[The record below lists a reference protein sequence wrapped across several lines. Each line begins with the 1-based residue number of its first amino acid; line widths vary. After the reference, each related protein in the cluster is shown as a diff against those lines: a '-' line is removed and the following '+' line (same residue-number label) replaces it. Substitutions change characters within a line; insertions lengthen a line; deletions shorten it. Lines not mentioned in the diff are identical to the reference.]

1 MSTTSAANNLPVWRS
16 MLFVPVNVP
25 KFVETAHTR
34 GSDAVILDLED
45 SVPPGEKAT
54 ARTLIDAAAPKVA
67 KSGADVV
74 VRVNQPIE
82 LCVRDME
89 AAISPAISALI
100 LPKIDG
106 ASHIRLLAELA
117 DRIEASKGMRV
128 GHTRFMGLIE
138 TPSAFARADEIAA
151 AHPRLISVGLGS
163 EDFAMEIGGEAATD
177 ILHYPKQRVAIAA
190 IANGLM
196 PMGIIGSVA
205 DFRDLD
211 GYRASARLARRMGF
225 RGSACIHPNHVAIL
239 NEEFGVKPEELTW
252 ARRVIDVYEEAKSQ
266 GRASV
271 QLDGKMIDIP
281 IVIKAERIL
290 AAAERI
296 EARAKKAAGR

>member
-1 MSTTSAANNLPVWRS
+1 MSHAARDLPVWRS

-25 KFVETAHTR
+25 KFVETSHSR
-34 GSDAVILDLED
+34 GSDAIILDLED
-45 SVPPGEKAT
+45 SVPPAEKAT
-54 ARTLIDAAAPKVA
+54 ARELIKGAAPKVA
-67 KSGADVV
+67 QSGADVV

-89 AAISPAISALI
+89 AAISPEISALM
-100 LPKIDG
+100 LPKIDSAG
-106 ASHIRLLAELA
+106 HIRILAELA
-117 DRIEASKGMRV
+117 DRIEAAKGMTI
-128 GHTRFMGLIE
+128 GHTRFMALIE
-138 TPSAFARADEIAA
+138 TPAAFARADEIAA
-151 AHPRLISVGLGS
+151 AHPRLISVSLGS

-177 ILHYPKQRVAIAA
+177 ILSYPKQRVAIAA

-205 DFRDLD
+205 DFRDLE

-225 RGSACIHPNHVAIL
+225 RGASCIHPNHVAIL
-239 NEEFGVKPEELTW
+239 NEEFGVKPSELTW
-252 ARRVIDVYEEAKSQ
+252 AKRVIEVYEEAKAQ

-296 EARAKKAAGR
+296 SARARR

>member
-1 MSTTSAANNLPVWRS
+1 
-16 MLFVPVNVP
+16 MLFVPVNVQ

-45 SVPPGEKAT
+45 SVPPAEKDT
-54 ARTLIDAAAPKVA
+54 ARTLISAAAPKVA

-74 VRVNQPIE
+74 VRVNQPLE
-82 LCVRDME
+82 LCIRDME
-89 AAISPAISALI
+89 AAISPEISALI
-100 LPKIDG
+100 LPKIDSAG
-106 ASHIRLLAELA
+106 HIRLLAELA
-117 DRIEASKGMRV
+117 DRIETSKGMTV

-138 TPSAFARADEIAA
+138 TPAAFARADEIAA
-151 AHPRLISVGLGS
+151 AHPRLVSVGLGS
-163 EDFAMEIGGEAATD
+163 EDFAMEIGGDAATD

-205 DFRDLD
+205 DFRDLE

-225 RGSACIHPNHVAIL
+225 QGASCIHPNHVAIL
-239 NEEFGVKPEELTW
+239 NEEFGVKPDELTW
-252 ARRVIDVYEEAKSQ
+252 ARRVIEVYDKAKAE
-266 GRASV
+266 GRASI

-281 IVIKAERIL
+281 IVVKAERIL
-290 AAAERI
+290 ARALRI
-296 EARAKKAAGR
+296 ESRKR

>member
-1 MSTTSAANNLPVWRS
+1 MSTTVTGELPVWRS
-16 MLFVPVNVP
+16 MLFVPVNVQ

-54 ARTLIDAAAPKVA
+54 ARTLIQAAAPKVA

-89 AAISPAISALI
+89 AAISPGVSALM
-100 LPKIDG
+100 LPKIDSAG
-106 ASHIRLLAELA
+106 HIRLLAELA
-117 DRIEASKGMRV
+117 DRIEAEKGMAV

-138 TPSAFARADEIAA
+138 TPAAFARADEIAGA
-151 AHPRLISVGLGS
+151 SARLVSVSLGS

-177 ILHYPKQRVAIAA
+177 ILAYPKQRVAIAA

-205 DFRDLD
+205 DFSDLE

-225 RGSACIHPNHVAIL
+225 RGASCIHPNHVSIL
-239 NEEFGVKPEELTW
+239 NEEFGIKPQELTW
-252 ARRVIDVYEEAKSQ
+252 AKRVIEVYEQAKAE

-281 IVIKAERIL
+281 IVVKAERVL
-290 AAAERI
+290 AQAARI
-296 EARAKKAAGR
+296 EARAKRAQGR

>member
-1 MSTTSAANNLPVWRS
+1 MSTTQNDLPVWRS
-16 MLFVPVNVP
+16 MLFVPVNVE

-45 SVPPGEKAT
+45 SVPPAEKAT
-54 ARTLIDAAAPKVA
+54 ARTLIAGAAPKVA

-89 AAISPAISALI
+89 AAISPAVSALM

-106 ASHIRLLAELA
+106 ASHVRILSELA
-117 DRIEASKGMRV
+117 DRIEAAKGMRV
-128 GHTRFMGLIE
+128 GHTRFSALIE
-138 TPSAFARADEIAA
+138 TPSAFARAEEIAA
-151 AHPRLISVGLGS
+151 ASPRLVSISLGS

-190 IANGLM
+190 IAAGLM

-205 DFRDLD
+205 DFSDLE

-225 RGSACIHPNHVAIL
+225 RGASCIHPKHVAIL
-239 NEEFGVKPEELTW
+239 NEEFGVKPAELTW
-252 ARRVIDVYEEAKSQ
+252 ARRVIDVYEEAKRQ
-266 GRASV
+266 GRASI

-281 IVIKAERIL
+281 IVIKAERVL
-290 AAAERI
+290 AQAARI
-296 EARAKKAAGR
+296 DARSRRT

>member
-1 MSTTSAANNLPVWRS
+1 MSTANDLPVWRS
-16 MLFVPVNVP
+16 MLFVPVNVE

-45 SVPPGEKAT
+45 SVPPAEKET
-54 ARTLIDAAAPKVA
+54 ARTLIAAAAPKVA

-74 VRVNQPIE
+74 VRVNQPLE

-89 AAISPAISALI
+89 AAISPAISALM

-106 ASHIRLLAELA
+106 ASHVRMLSELA
-117 DRIEASKGMRV
+117 DRIEASKGMKV
-128 GHTRFMGLIE
+128 GHTRFSALIE
-138 TPSAFARADEIAA
+138 TPSAFSRAEEIAA
-151 AHPRLISVGLGS
+151 SSSRLVSISLGS

-190 IANGLM
+190 IASGLM

-205 DFRDLD
+205 DFSDME

-225 RGSACIHPNHVAIL
+225 RGASCIHPKHVAIL
-239 NEEFGVKPEELTW
+239 NEEFGVKPAELTW
-252 ARRVIDVYEEAKSQ
+252 ARRVIDVYEEAKRQ
-266 GRASV
+266 GRASI

-290 AAAERI
+290 AQAARI
-296 EARAKKAAGR
+296 EARSRRI

>member
-1 MSTTSAANNLPVWRS
+1 MSLTANELPVWRS
-16 MLFVPVNVP
+16 MLFVPVNVE

-45 SVPPGEKAT
+45 SVPPAEKAT
-54 ARTLIDAAAPKVA
+54 ARTLITAAAPRVA
-67 KSGADVV
+67 RSGADVV
-74 VRVNQPIE
+74 VRINQPIE
-82 LCVRDME
+82 LAVRDIE
-89 AAISPAISALI
+89 AAIQPGVAALM

-106 ASHIRLLAELA
+106 ASHVRLLAELA
-117 DRIEASKGMRV
+117 DRIEAAKGMKV
-128 GHTRFMGLIE
+128 GHTRFLALIE
-138 TPSAFARADEIAA
+138 TPSAFARAEEIAGSS
-151 AHPRLISVGLGS
+151 PRLVSISLGS

-190 IANGLM
+190 IAAGLM

-205 DFRDLD
+205 DFKDLE

-225 RGSACIHPNHVAIL
+225 RGASCIHPNHVAIL
-239 NEEFGVKPEELTW
+239 NEEFGVKPTELTW
-252 ARRVIDVYEEAKSQ
+252 AKRVIDVYEEAKRH
-266 GRASV
+266 GRASI

-290 AAAERI
+290 AQAERI
-296 EARAKKAAGR
+296 EARSKRA

>member
-1 MSTTSAANNLPVWRS
+1 MTSHLPVWRS
-16 MLFVPVNVP
+16 MLFVPVNVEKFIESAP
-25 KFVETAHTR
+25 KR
-34 GSDAVILDLED
+34 GADAIILDLED
-45 SVPPGEKAT
+45 SVPPAEKEN
-54 ARTLIDAAAPKVA
+54 ARKLIQAAAPRVA
-67 KSGADVV
+67 KGGADVV

-82 LCVRDME
+82 LCVRDIE

-106 ASHIRLLAELA
+106 ASHVRLLAELA
-117 DRIEASKGMRV
+117 DRVEAAKGMKI
-128 GHTRFMGLIE
+128 GHTKFMALIE

-163 EDFAMEIGGEAATD
+163 EDFAMEINGDPATD
-177 ILHYPKQRVAIAA
+177 VLVYPKQRVAIAA

-196 PMGIIGSVA
+196 PMGVIGSVA
-205 DFRDLD
+205 DFKDLD

-239 NEEFGVKPEELTW
+239 NEEFGVKPAELTW
-252 ARRVIDVYEEAKSQ
+252 AKRVIEVYEQAKAE

-281 IVIKAERIL
+281 IVIRAERIL
-290 AAAERI
+290 HQAERI
-296 EARAKKAAGR
+296 EARARKSQVR

>member
-1 MSTTSAANNLPVWRS
+1 MTTSNRDLPVWRS
-16 MLFVPVNVP
+16 MLFVPVNVQ

-45 SVPPGEKAT
+45 SVPPAEKDT
-54 ARTLIDAAAPKVA
+54 ARTLISAAAPKVA

-74 VRVNQPIE
+74 VRVNQPLE
-82 LCVRDME
+82 LCIRDME
-89 AAISPAISALI
+89 AAISPEISALI
-100 LPKIDG
+100 LPKIDSAG
-106 ASHIRLLAELA
+106 HIRLLAELA
-117 DRIEASKGMRV
+117 DRIETSKGMTV

-138 TPSAFARADEIAA
+138 TPAAFARADEIAA
-151 AHPRLISVGLGS
+151 AHPRLVSVGLGS
-163 EDFAMEIGGEAATD
+163 EDFAMEIGGDAATD

-205 DFRDLD
+205 DFRDLE

-225 RGSACIHPNHVAIL
+225 QGASCIHPNHVAIL
-239 NEEFGVKPEELTW
+239 NEEFGVKPDELTW
-252 ARRVIDVYEEAKSQ
+252 ARRVIEVYDKAKAE
-266 GRASV
+266 GRASI

-281 IVIKAERIL
+281 IVVKAERIL
-290 AAAERI
+290 ARALRI
-296 EARAKKAAGR
+296 ESRKR

>member
-1 MSTTSAANNLPVWRS
+1 MTSTTDLPVWRS

-45 SVPPGEKAT
+45 SVPPAEKAT
-54 ARTLIDAAAPKVA
+54 ARTLIAAAAPKVA

-74 VRVNQPIE
+74 VRVNQPLE

-100 LPKIDG
+100 LPKIDSAG
-106 ASHIRLLAELA
+106 HIRLLAELA
-117 DRIEASKGMRV
+117 DRIEAEKGMTV

-138 TPSAFARADEIAA
+138 TPAAFARTDEIAA
-151 AHPRLISVGLGS
+151 AHPRLVSVGLGS

-205 DFRDLD
+205 DFSDLE

-225 RGSACIHPNHVAIL
+225 RGSSCIHPKHVAIL
-239 NEEFGVKPEELTW
+239 NEEFGVKPAELEW
-252 ARRVIDVYEEAKSQ
+252 ARRVIEIYDKAKAE

-281 IVIKAERIL
+281 IVIKAERVL
-290 AAAERI
+290 AQAARI
-296 EARAKKAAGR
+296 EERQRLRT

>member
-1 MSTTSAANNLPVWRS
+1 MTPPANELPVWRS

-34 GSDAVILDLED
+34 GSDAIILDLED
-45 SVPPGEKAT
+45 SVPPAEKAT
-54 ARTLIDAAAPKVA
+54 ARGLIAAATPKVA
-67 KSGADVV
+67 QSGADVV

-89 AAISPAISALI
+89 AAISPGVAALI

-106 ASHIRLLAELA
+106 ASHVRLLAELA
-117 DRIEASKGMRV
+117 DRIEAEKGMRV
-128 GHTRFMGLIE
+128 GHTRFMALIE
-138 TPSAFARADEIAA
+138 TPSAFARAEEIAGSSS
-151 AHPRLISVGLGS
+151 RLVSVGLGS

-190 IANGLM
+190 IAAGLM

-205 DFRDLD
+205 DFSDME

-225 RGSACIHPNHVAIL
+225 RGSSCIHPKHVDIL
-239 NEEFGVKPEELTW
+239 NEEFGVKSQELEW
-252 ARRVIDVYEEAKSQ
+252 AHKVIAVYEEAKSQ
-266 GRASV
+266 GRASI

-281 IVIKAERIL
+281 IVIKAERVL
-290 AAAERI
+290 AQAARI
-296 EARAKKAAGR
+296 DARAAKRRS

>member
-1 MSTTSAANNLPVWRS
+1 MTSHLPVWRS
-16 MLFVPVNVP
+16 MLFVPVNVE
-25 KFVETAHTR
+25 KFVATAHTR
-34 GSDAVILDLED
+34 GADAIILDLED
-45 SVPPGEKAT
+45 SVPPGEKAN
-54 ARTLIDAAAPKVA
+54 ARTMIAAATPRVA
-67 KSGADVV
+67 ASGADVV

-89 AAISPAISALI
+89 AAISPAVSALI

-106 ASHIRLLAELA
+106 ASHVRILAELA
-117 DRIEASKGMRV
+117 DRLEAAKGMTP
-128 GHTRFMGLIE
+128 GHTKFMALIE
-138 TPSAFARADEIAA
+138 TPSAFARAETIAA

-163 EDFAMEIGGEAATD
+163 EDFAMEINGEPATD

-196 PMGIIGSVA
+196 PMGVIGSVA

-239 NEEFGVKPEELTW
+239 NEEFGIKPAELTW
-252 ARRVIDVYEEAKSQ
+252 AKRVIQVYEEAKAQ

-281 IVIKAERIL
+281 IVIRAERIL
-290 AAAERI
+290 AQAERI
-296 EARAKKAAGR
+296 EARAHRAAKK

>member
-1 MSTTSAANNLPVWRS
+1 MSNAADLPVWRS
-16 MLFVPVNVP
+16 MLFVPVNVE

-45 SVPPGEKAT
+45 SVPPGEKET
-54 ARTLIDAAAPKVA
+54 ARSLIATAAPKVA

-74 VRVNQPIE
+74 VRVNQPLE

-89 AAISPAISALI
+89 AAISPAISALM

-106 ASHIRLLAELA
+106 ASHVRMLSELA
-117 DRIEASKGMRV
+117 DRIEASKGMTV
-128 GHTRFMGLIE
+128 GHTRFSALIE
-138 TPSAFARADEIAA
+138 TPSAFARAEEIAA
-151 AHPRLISVGLGS
+151 SSSRLVSISLGS

-177 ILHYPKQRVAIAA
+177 VLHYPKQRVAIAA
-190 IANGLM
+190 IAAGLM

-205 DFRDLD
+205 DFSDME

-225 RGSACIHPNHVAIL
+225 RGASCIHPKHVAIL
-239 NEEFGVKPEELTW
+239 NEEFGIKPAELTW
-252 ARRVIDVYEEAKSQ
+252 ARRVIDVYEEAKRQ
-266 GRASV
+266 GRASI

-290 AAAERI
+290 AQAARI
-296 EARAKKAAGR
+296 EARSRRS

>member
-1 MSTTSAANNLPVWRS
+1 MSTSANDLPVWRS
-16 MLFVPVNVP
+16 MLFVPVNVQ

-45 SVPPGEKAT
+45 SVPPAEKAT
-54 ARTLIDAAAPKVA
+54 ARTLIEAAAPKVA

-74 VRVNQPIE
+74 VRVNQPLE

-100 LPKIDG
+100 LPKIDSAG
-106 ASHIRLLAELA
+106 HLRLLAELA
-117 DRIEASKGMRV
+117 DRIEAAKGMRV
-128 GHTRFMGLIE
+128 GHTRFMALIE

-151 AHPRLISVGLGS
+151 ATTRLVSVGLGS

-177 ILHYPKQRVAIAA
+177 ILAYPKQRVAIAA

-205 DFRDLD
+205 DFRDLE

-225 RGSACIHPNHVAIL
+225 RGASCIHPSHVSIL
-239 NEEFGVKPEELTW
+239 NEEFGVKPAELIW
-252 ARRVIDVYEEAKSQ
+252 ARRVIEVYDEAKSQ
-266 GRASV
+266 GRASI

-290 AAAERI
+290 AQAARI
-296 EARAKKAAGR
+296 EERQRRATGR

>member
-1 MSTTSAANNLPVWRS
+1 MSTPSQANDLPVWRS

-25 KFVETAHTR
+25 KFVETSHKR
-34 GSDAVILDLED
+34 GADAIILDLED
-45 SVPPGEKAT
+45 SVPPGEKET
-54 ARTLIDAAAPKVA
+54 ARTLIAAAAPKVA
-67 KSGADVV
+67 QSGADVV
-74 VRVNQPIE
+74 VRVNQPLE

-89 AAISPAISALI
+89 AAISPAIAALI

-106 ASHIRLLAELA
+106 ASHVRLLAELA
-117 DRIEASKGMRV
+117 DRIEASKGMRI
-128 GHTRFMGLIE
+128 GHTRFMALIE

-151 AHPRLISVGLGS
+151 AHPRLVSVGLGS
-163 EDFAMEIGGEAATD
+163 EDFAMEIGGDAATD
-177 ILHYPKQRVAIAA
+177 VLHYPKQRVAIAA

-205 DFRDLD
+205 DFRDLE

-225 RGSACIHPNHVAIL
+225 RGASCIHPNHVAIL
-239 NEEFGVKPEELTW
+239 NEEFGIKAEELTW
-252 ARRVIDVYEEAKSQ
+252 ARRVIEVYEEAKSQ

-281 IVIKAERIL
+281 IVIRAERIL
-290 AAAERI
+290 AMAARI
-296 EARAKKAAGR
+296 DARTRSAAKP